1 MDDDEQQG
9 FKWET
14 AYTEGFHFHRYFI
27 RKVCTKLTG
36 LGLKNV
42 LDGGEERSLQ
52 DSIQRI
58 VDEAKRKRRN
68 AEHTEQIKLGIVLNC
83 LEN

>member
-1 MDDDEQQG
+1 MNSRG
-9 FKWET
+9 SNGKPHT
-14 AYTEGFHFHRYFI
+14 RKVFHRYFI